1 MVEKNYCTFT
11 NFFGTARVKSC
22 ALTLMLMP
30 CMWSSALLYGHV
42 TASTAVYGLPHAI
55 DTPTHQYMNPK
66 GHGKLAT
73 SFYPR
78 ILNYR
83 PCPQTFGLFLL
94 CLVFLSIPFVVQRI
108 PSVISQTS
116 NRSLKELV
124 FFVWKLNFGE
134 STHIHIFIDNGINAS
149 IKISNSSEFEH
160 GRDIRKMKSIV
171 IDKPPRTCQCI
182 DNIGTFFPTY

>member
-1 MVEKNYCTFT
+1 MQCIVVWSRDCEH
-11 NFFGTARVKSC
+11 SC
-22 ALTLMLMP
+22 LWLTT
-30 CMWSSALLYGHV
+30 CHWHTDSSIHEPQRPREVSYFI
-42 TASTAVYGLPHAI
+42 LPREYSITVRA
-55 DTPTHQYMNPK
+55 
-66 GHGKLAT
+66 
-73 SFYPR
+73 
-78 ILNYR
+78 
-83 PCPQTFGLFLL
+83 PQTFGLFLL

-134 STHIHIFIDNGINAS
+134 STHIHIFIYNGINAS

-182 DNIGTFFPTY
+182 DNIATFFPTY